1 MPVNSL
7 QNYTD
12 FPSKST
18 DVNVNKQSGPE
29 LCVKSE
35 RFMWMAN
42 DSSGSHRLY
51 IWYKDIHEHTLRD
64 ISTVH

>member
-1 MPVNSL
+1 MKQNRINEHAELNIKYRLMPVNSL

-29 LCVKSE
+29 LCQVKVITVSMCE
-35 RFMWMAN
+35 IRT
-42 DSSGSHRLY
+42 
-51 IWYKDIHEHTLRD
+51 IH
-64 ISTVH
+64 VNG